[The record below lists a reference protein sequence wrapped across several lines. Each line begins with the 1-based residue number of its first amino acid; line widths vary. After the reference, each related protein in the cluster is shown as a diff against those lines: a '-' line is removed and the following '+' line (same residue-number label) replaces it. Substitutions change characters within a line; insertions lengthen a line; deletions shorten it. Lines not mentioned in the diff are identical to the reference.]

1 MKITVQQELQ
11 DHFNGQNRQE
21 ALDKNITPFHDLKGK
36 TNPKTK
42 NTNETKKALNLV
54 KIEDKSFPPR

>member
-21 ALDKNITPFHDLKGK
+21 ALDKNITPFHDLKEK
-36 TNPKTK
+36 KPQKPKK
-42 NTNETKKALNLV
+42 PMKQRKHS
-54 KIEDKSFPPR
+54 IW